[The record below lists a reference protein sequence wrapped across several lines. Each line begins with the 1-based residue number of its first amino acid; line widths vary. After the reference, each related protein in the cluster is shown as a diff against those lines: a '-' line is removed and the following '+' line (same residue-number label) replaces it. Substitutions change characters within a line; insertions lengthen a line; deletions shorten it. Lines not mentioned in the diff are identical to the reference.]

1 MALNVTQVNQAFLG
15 LLGRPATGAEAA
27 KFAGQ
32 LDAAT
37 LAQTLLTDAS
47 FKNELSVETLSFK
60 TVDLLNT
67 DPAAFVESLYTALLG
82 RASDAEGKA
91 FWLSVAGATPNRA
104 DVVSQFIAAV
114 QAQEGTADAN
124 AFASIQAEDKALA
137 SAWVESL
144 YNNLAGRASD
154 AEGLD
159 FWTNA
164 IVSFTMTPAQVAASF
179 AAALALQGN
188 TTEDGQ
194 NYLAKLGVADN
205 FTANFKDFN
214 ALVTANEKAE
224 QLKNLVTMMN
234 GVNKDSQVD
243 QYVEEIT
250 KNVNEFQ
257 NIKAIQFTT
266 SDEDE
271 LGIDPETGESNLTGA
286 ANFTG
291 TYNLTDAAKGTIQS
305 SDSATGTEAYLTDT
319 LTINVTGYDKTTHAD
334 FDLGELPNTSSVEKL
349 VINNGAANVNDGNG
363 GTGSIDGD
371 FEYINVNG
379 TGSFKI
385 SASTNSKDG
394 FKDISLNSAANKDE
408 QNVFDTNEVVKS
420 IKTGA
425 GNDVLTLGTV
435 TKSLSTGA
443 GDDIVGATLGE
454 KATADLGAGDDTF
467 TGYLGQAASL
477 NGGAGDDTLN
487 VTSVSFKKDKKG
499 NPISDITIDGGTG
512 NDKLVLDNGVD
523 FIDYQNIKT
532 IKGVESLT
540 VGNGTKLVSSA
551 ISGQKIELSG
561 TSLVL
566 NAKGA
571 NGVDLS
577 KLSNAENQN
586 VEIRVENVES
596 GLISLETGDKNFSAI
611 KETIVLSKTAS
622 KVTIKGFEKANDH
635 IEIEGVRNSK
645 STIDD
650 LTVIGTVNNPT
661 TLLADNIYG
670 VDSSYSVSTVKAI
683 NEFLKNAGYVDAA
696 GKVNTGL
703 KEGDDLF
710 FLSYDTAGEK
720 SNAKLFKYKVGK
732 DGSISKVDQMATINV
747 ADKKALDITSDDIAT
762 NPDYV
767 VTANVEV
774 DNAGKVTVNIDQ
786 EAFAQSGSIKV
797 NLANTPV
804 SSVDFSSVTGN
815 VANIEIAGLKAATA
829 GTPVDLVLAD
839 NINVTNLKV
848 DGSTPVSLD
857 LTTTAGTTIDTITT
871 TAGADVITASA
882 DQVKEINAGAGDDT
896 IDLSSTSGTAT
907 GITTVIGGTGTDTLV
922 LKDAAAEKLVK
933 MLGVE
938 KIELKGTSINADA
951 ITTNASS
958 GVART
963 ELAKLAGTGVLEVK
977 AGDLSTIN
985 LANLVQATGDSGDV
999 SLKVTGLKDNYSVN
1013 LTKLGNTKDTNAFT
1027 ETVEIGTG
1035 VKNITV
1041 NNIATNDIVKAADL
1055 TGVSGAVTALYAQ
1068 KGVAVVN
1075 GFDELKA
1082 DAANVAANKAYFT
1095 NSALST
1101 TLVKAIQG
1109 KLGTGEKVAIA
1120 VNENNGSKLYLV
1132 GKTGDATLIANLSDK
1147 IDSLDT
1153 MVDGVVT
1160 FNTTNSGTPEANT
1173 VPLAYGTNALNLS
1186 TGKYDT
1192 TNFTAYDKLV
1202 VKDISGAGLTISGGK
1217 NDVDAVITG
1226 ESGAVTVDSTA
1237 TGTVNVYLGGSVD
1250 VNGKI
1255 TASSS
1260 PVDLSGVA
1268 NAEIAKGAKALY
1280 ANVSGNTI
1288 TLKDASKFGG
1298 TDANPLKLDL
1308 SKVNA
1313 QITISGGVTA
1323 TTDLN
1328 DLFVSGDANDT
1339 ITFTISGGTSDN
1351 TIKGTAAAEILT
1363 VDSGASAKSVDLGAG
1378 IDTIVLSGDATSVTS
1393 LKNVE
1398 KISLSNDASLSLAAL
1413 NDNITSLGTTELKFG
1428 ASASGKALTL
1438 DASGATTIDLSQ
1450 VTKDT
1455 EATSG
1460 ASITLDKVGSGATTD
1475 VAITLNKDDNIT
1487 ETINLKNLADGKK
1500 VTINGFVTNSD
1511 KLNLASGASVTS
1523 IGSDTKLNDG
1533 SEHVLIGSAINSV
1546 ANIIGSDGKAAS
1558 ELVSAFSA
1566 ATAAFSTSGQTGYIA
1581 QVKDN
1586 KTYLYEITNDGSS
1599 SAEIDAKDTVK
1610 LIATFDVSN
1619 LVATDFVNA

>member
-1 MALNVTQVNQAFLG
+1 MALTTTQVNQAFLG

-91 FWLSVAGATPNRA
+91 FWLSVAGITPNRA

-164 IVSFTMTPAQVAASF
+164 IVSFAMTPAQVAASF

-214 ALVTANEKAE
+214 ALITANEKAE

-291 TYNLTDAAKGTIQS
+291 TYNLTDATKGTIQS

-349 VINNGAANVNDGNG
+349 VINNGAANVNG
-363 GTGSIDGD
+363 GIDGD

-379 TGSFKI
+379 TGSFNI

-487 VTSVSFKKDKKG
+487 VTSVSIKKDKKG

-512 NDKLVLDNGVD
+512 NDKLVLDNGAG
-523 FIDYQNIKT
+523 FTDYQNIKT

-645 STIDD
+645 TTIDE
-650 LTVIGTVNNPT
+650 LTVIGTNSPAT

-683 NEFLKNAGYVDAA
+683 NEFLKNAGYVDAT

-747 ADKKALDITSDDIAT
+747 ADKKALDITSDDITT

-774 DNAGKVTVNIDQ
+774 APDGKVTVNIDPA
-786 EAFAQSGSIKV
+786 AFAESNSIKV

-804 SSVDFSSVTGN
+804 SSVDFSSVTEN

-829 GTPVDLVLAD
+829 GTPVNLVLAD
-839 NINVTNLKV
+839 NINVTTLKV
-848 DGSTPVSLD
+848 DGSTPVSLN
-857 LTTTAGTTIDTITT
+857 LTATANTKIGTITT

-882 DQVKEINAGAGDDT
+882 DQVTEINTGAGDDT
-896 IDLSSTSGTAT
+896 IDLTAT
-907 GITTVIGGTGTDTLV
+907 TVTPTVATIDGGTGIDTL
-922 LKDAAAEKLVK
+922 KISGTNADAVTK
-933 MLGVE
+933 MASID
-938 KIELKGTSINADA
+938 KIEIKGTSINADA
-951 ITTNASS
+951 ITTNASTL
-958 GVART
+958 ART
-963 ELAKLAGTGVLEVK
+963 ELANISGSSTVKLEVK
-977 AGDLSTIN
+977 AGNLSTIN
-985 LANLVQATGDSGDV
+985 LANLAQATGDSGDV
-999 SLKVTGLKDNYSVN
+999 SLNVTGLKDNYIVN
-1013 LTKLGNTKDTNAFT
+1013 LTKLGNTKDTNAFI

-1041 NNIATNDIVKAADL
+1041 NNIATGDIIKAADL

-1101 TLVKAIQG
+1101 TLVKAIQT
-1109 KLGTGEKVAIA
+1109 KLSGNTDKVAIA

-1132 GKTGDATLIANLSDK
+1132 GKTGDATLVANLSDK

-1153 MVDGVVT
+1153 MVDGLVT
-1160 FNTTNSGTPEANT
+1160 FDTTNSGKPEANT
-1173 VPLAYGTNALNLS
+1173 VPLTYASTATTLDLS
-1186 TGKYDT
+1186 TGLYNT
-1192 TNFTAYDKLV
+1192 TNFTAYDTLD
-1202 VKDISGAGLTISGGK
+1202 VKTISGALTISGGE
-1217 NDVDAVITG
+1217 NDVNAYLKSAANVKKED
-1226 ESGAVTVDSTA
+1226 TA
-1237 TGTVNVYLGGSVD
+1237 TGVVTLYLGDKAEQTVSDAITLTNTNHSGAATVDFIKVNTTGVVSADQALLTALNATGKPKIDATAFEGAKLTVSDEIKAAKWDLNTGIKVDANDFVSATAAQQTSGNALELVFTAAKDTVD
-1250 VNGKI
+1250 VKAVKGQNDKI
-1255 TASSS
+1255 DVTLTGFDKEKDKLKLGSDANAKATATEEKSIEASSG
-1260 PVDLSGVA
+1260 VDAAVKKAAISSNGVLTLAGDSDLGAQNSVA
-1268 NAEIAKGAKALY
+1268 NALIVLNKGKHDTSTA
-1280 ANVSGNTI
+1280 
-1288 TLKDASKFGG
+1288 FGG
-1298 TDANPLKLDL
+1298 TGKWALFTDNSGKTYLLGTGA
-1308 SKVNA
+1308 STNA
-1313 QITISGGVTA
+1313 TDDIAIALTGVTSF
-1323 TTDLN
+1323 T
-1328 DLFVSGDANDT
+1328 VSA
-1339 ITFTISGGTSDN
+1339 
-1351 TIKGTAAAEILT
+1351 
-1363 VDSGASAKSVDLGAG
+1363 
-1378 IDTIVLSGDATSVTS
+1378 SGDATF
-1393 LKNVE
+1393 
-1398 KISLSNDASLSLAAL
+1398 A
-1413 NDNITSLGTTELKFG
+1413 
-1428 ASASGKALTL
+1428 
-1438 DASGATTIDLSQ
+1438 
-1450 VTKDT
+1450 
-1455 EATSG
+1455 
-1460 ASITLDKVGSGATTD
+1460 
-1475 VAITLNKDDNIT
+1475 
-1487 ETINLKNLADGKK
+1487 
-1500 VTINGFVTNSD
+1500 
-1511 KLNLASGASVTS
+1511 
-1523 IGSDTKLNDG
+1523 
-1533 SEHVLIGSAINSV
+1533 
-1546 ANIIGSDGKAAS
+1546 
-1558 ELVSAFSA
+1558 
-1566 ATAAFSTSGQTGYIA
+1566 
-1581 QVKDN
+1581 
-1586 KTYLYEITNDGSS
+1586 
-1599 SAEIDAKDTVK
+1599 
-1610 LIATFDVSN
+1610 
-1619 LVATDFVNA
+1619 

>member
-1 MALNVTQVNQAFLG
+1 MALTTTQVNQAFLG

-47 FKNELSVETLSFK
+47 FKTQLSLEAPSFK

-104 DVVSQFIAAV
+104 DVVAQFIAAV
-114 QAQEGTADAN
+114 KAQEGTADAN

-137 SAWVESL
+137 NAWVESL

-164 IVSFTMTPAQVAASF
+164 IVSFAMTPAQVAASF

-205 FTANFKDFN
+205 FTASFKDFST
-214 ALVTANEKAE
+214 LITANEKAE
-224 QLKNLVTMMN
+224 ALKNLVTMMN

-291 TYNLTDAAKGTIQS
+291 TYNLTDATKGTIQS

-349 VINNGAANVNDGNG
+349 VINNGAANVNG
-363 GTGSIDGD
+363 GIDGD

-379 TGSFKI
+379 TGSFNI

-477 NGGAGDDTLN
+477 NGGAGDDTLD
-487 VTSVSFKKDKKG
+487 VTSVSIKKDKKG

-512 NDKLVLDNGVD
+512 NDKLVLDNDAG
-523 FIDYQNIKT
+523 FTDYQNIKT

-645 STIDD
+645 STIDE
-650 LTVIGTVNNPT
+650 LTVIGTANNPT

-683 NEFLKNAGYVDAA
+683 NEFLKNAGYVDAE

-710 FLSYDTAGEK
+710 FLSYDIAGEK

-747 ADKKALDITSDDIAT
+747 ADKKALDITSDDITT

-774 DNAGKVTVNIDQ
+774 APDGKVTVNIDPA
-786 EAFAQSGSIKV
+786 AFAESGSIKV

-804 SSVDFSSVTGN
+804 SSVDFSSVTGK
-815 VANIEIAGLKAATA
+815 VENIEIAGLKAATA

-839 NINVTNLKV
+839 NINVTTLKV
-848 DGSTPVSLD
+848 DGSTPVKLD
-857 LTTTAGTTIDTITT
+857 LTTKTNTKIGTITT
-871 TAGADVITASA
+871 TAGADVITANA
-882 DQVKEINAGAGDDT
+882 NQVKEINTGAGDDT
-896 IDLSSTSGTAT
+896 IDLTAT
-907 GITTVIGGTGTDTLV
+907 TVTPTVATIDGGTGIDTL
-922 LKDAAAEKLVK
+922 KISGANADAVTK
-933 MLGVE
+933 MASID
-938 KIELKGTSINADA
+938 KIEIKGTSINADA
-951 ITTNASS
+951 ITTNASTL
-958 GVART
+958 ART
-963 ELAKLAGTGVLEVK
+963 ELANISGSDTVELTVK
-977 AGDLSTIN
+977 AGNLSTIN
-985 LANLVQATGDSGDV
+985 LANLAQATGDSGDV
-999 SLKVTGLKDNYSVN
+999 RLKVTELKDNYSVN
-1013 LTKLGNTKDTNAFT
+1013 LTKLGATKDNPNAFV
-1027 ETVEIGTG
+1027 ETVEIAAG

-1041 NNIATNDIVKAADL
+1041 NNIATGDKVDAKDL
-1055 TGVSGAVTALYAQ
+1055 ASISGALAAAYAQ
-1068 KGVAVVN
+1068 AGVAKEN
-1075 GFDELKA
+1075 GFAELGA
-1082 DAANVAANKAYFT
+1082 DAANVVANKAYFT

-1101 TLVKAIQG
+1101 TLVTAIQG
-1109 KLGTGEKVAIA
+1109 KLGTNDKVAIA

-1132 GKTGDATLIANLSDK
+1132 GKTGAATLVANLSDK

-1153 MVDGVVT
+1153 MVNGVVT
-1160 FNTTNSGTPEANT
+1160 FDTTNSGKPEANT
-1173 VPLAYGTNALNLS
+1173 VPLTYASGAATLDLS
-1186 TGKYDT
+1186 TGVYNTDNK
-1192 TNFTAYDKLV
+1192 FTAYDKLV
-1202 VKDISGAGLTISGGK
+1202 VKGIASGSLTISGGK
-1217 NDVDAVITG
+1217 NAVDAVITG
-1226 ESGAVTVDSTA
+1226 DSGAVTVDSTA
-1237 TGTVNVYLGGSVD
+1237 TGTVNVYIGGSVD
-1250 VNGKI
+1250 ASGAI
-1255 TASSS
+1255 TASSGA
-1260 PVDLSGVA
+1260 VNLSSVENA
-1268 NAEIAKGAKALY
+1268 NIASGADTLY
-1280 ANVSGNTI
+1280 ANTTGTI
-1288 TLKDASKFGG
+1288 TLSGATTFG
-1298 TDANPLKLDL
+1298 TNLKLDL
-1308 SKVNA
+1308 SKVDAKIN
-1313 QITISGGVTA
+1313 ISGAV
-1323 TTDLN
+1323 TTDSG
-1328 DLFVSGDANDT
+1328 VSGDLTKLFAGAD
-1339 ITFTISGGTSDN
+1339 SGDSIALTLASGASGEF
-1351 TIKGTAAAEILT
+1351 IGTAAAETITLDAAQSNAVT
-1363 VDSGASAKSVDLGAG
+1363 LKLGANDG
-1378 IDTIVLSGDATSVTS
+1378 AVDTVVYKLSNISNAV
-1393 LKNVE
+1393 KNVIQE
-1398 KISLSNDASLSLAAL
+1398 FETANDKIDLKALSLATSAL
-1413 NDNITSLGTTELKFG
+1413 QDQAISSTGVSFAGSKVYNVGTISKDA
-1428 ASASGKALTL
+1428 ASIGFSDLFASQSTPF
-1438 DASGATTIDLSQ
+1438 
-1450 VTKDT
+1450 
-1455 EATSG
+1455 ATSG
-1460 ASITLDKVGSGATTD
+1460 AASDAKGLI
-1475 VAITLNKDDNIT
+1475 VAK
-1487 ETINLKNLADGKK
+1487 
-1500 VTINGFVTNSD
+1500 
-1511 KLNLASGASVTS
+1511 
-1523 IGSDTKLNDG
+1523 GSDNAY
-1533 SEHVLIGSAINSV
+1533 AIFAVVN
-1546 ANIIGSDGKAAS
+1546 NTDTTIAS
-1558 ELVSAFSA
+1558 
-1566 ATAAFSTSGQTGYIA
+1566 T
-1581 QVKDN
+1581 D
-1586 KTYLYEITNDGSS
+1586 
-1599 SAEIDAKDTVK
+1599 VK
-1610 LIATFDVSN
+1610 LIATVDNAVTASN
-1619 LVATDFVNA
+1619 FIFA

>member
-1 MALNVTQVNQAFLG
+1 MALTNQQVQQVFLAIAGRPAEGSAVTWGANSLSIAALANAVVDIRKGADFANSKETFVENLYSQ
-15 LLGRPATGAEAA
+15 LLGRP
-27 KFAGQ
+27 
-32 LDAAT
+32 
-37 LAQTLLTDAS
+37 
-47 FKNELSVETLSFK
+47 
-60 TVDLLNT
+60 
-67 DPAAFVESLYTALLG
+67 
-82 RASDAEGKA
+82 SDAEGKA
-91 FWLSVAGATPNRA
+91 FWLSVAGITPNRA

-164 IVSFTMTPAQVAASF
+164 IVSFAMTPAQVAASF

-214 ALVTANEKAE
+214 ALITANEKAE

-291 TYNLTDAAKGTIQS
+291 TYNLTDPTKGTIQS

-349 VINNGAANVNDGNG
+349 VINNGAANVNG
-363 GTGSIDGD
+363 GIDGD

-379 TGSFKI
+379 TGSFNI

-487 VTSVSFKKDKKG
+487 VTSVSIKKDKKG

-512 NDKLVLDNGVD
+512 NDKLVLDNGAG
-523 FIDYQNIKT
+523 FTDYQNIKT

-645 STIDD
+645 STIDE
-650 LTVIGTVNNPT
+650 LTVIGTANNPA

-683 NEFLKNAGYVDAA
+683 NEFLKNAGYVDAE

-710 FLSYDTAGEK
+710 FLSYDTTGEK

-747 ADKKALDITSDDIAT
+747 ADKKALDITSDDITT

-774 DNAGKVTVNIDQ
+774 DAAGKVTVNIDQ
-786 EAFAQSGSIKV
+786 AAFAESGSIKV

-804 SSVDFSSVTGN
+804 SSVDFSNVTDVTGK
-815 VANIEIAGLKAATA
+815 VENIEIAGLKAATA

-839 NINVTNLKV
+839 NINVTTLKV
-848 DGSTPVSLD
+848 DGSTPVKLD
-857 LTTTAGTTIDTITT
+857 LTTKTNTTIGTITT

-896 IDLSSTSGTAT
+896 IDLSSTGADTS
-907 GITTVIGGTGTDTLV
+907 GITTVIGGTGIDTLV
-922 LKDAAAEKLVK
+922 IANKAAEKLVN
-933 MLGVE
+933 MSSVE
-938 KIELKGTSINADA
+938 KIQIKGTSINADA
-951 ITTNASS
+951 ITTNASTL
-958 GVART
+958 ART
-963 ELAKLAGTGVLEVK
+963 ELANISGSGTVELEVK

-985 LANLVQATGDSGDV
+985 LTNLVQATGDSGNV
-999 SLKVTGLKDNYSVN
+999 SLKVTGLKDNYTVN
-1013 LTKLGNTKDTNAFT
+1013 LTKLGNTKDNPNAFE

-1041 NNIATNDIVKAADL
+1041 NNIATGDIIKAADL

-1101 TLVKAIQG
+1101 TLVKAIQT
-1109 KLGTGEKVAIA
+1109 KLSGNTDKVAIA

-1132 GKTGDATLIANLSDK
+1132 GKTGDATLVANLSDK

-1153 MVDGVVT
+1153 MVDGLVT
-1160 FNTTNSGTPEANT
+1160 FDTTNSGKPEAST
-1173 VPLAYGTNALNLS
+1173 TTLTYDSGAATLDLS
-1186 TGKYDT
+1186 TGVYSGDQT
-1192 TNFTAYDKLV
+1192 FTAYDKLV
-1202 VKDISGAGLTISGGK
+1202 VKDITSGDLTISSGD
-1217 NDVDAVITG
+1217 NTVDAVIG
-1226 ESGAVTVDSTA
+1226 NSGSVTVDSTA
-1237 TGTVNVYLGGSVD
+1237 TGTVNVYIGGSVD
-1250 VNGKI
+1250 ASGAI
-1255 TASSS
+1255 TASSGA
-1260 PVDLSGVA
+1260 VNLSSVENA
-1268 NAEIAKGAKALY
+1268 NIASGADTLY
-1280 ANVSGNTI
+1280 ANTTGTI
-1288 TLKDASKFGG
+1288 TLSGATTFG
-1298 TDANPLKLDL
+1298 TNLKLDL
-1308 SKVNA
+1308 SKVDAKIN
-1313 QITISGGVTA
+1313 ISGAV
-1323 TTDLN
+1323 TTDSG
-1328 DLFVSGDANDT
+1328 VSGDLTKLFAGAD
-1339 ITFTISGGTSDN
+1339 SGDSIALTLASGASGEF
-1351 TIKGTAAAEILT
+1351 IGTAAAETITLDAAQSNAVT
-1363 VDSGASAKSVDLGAG
+1363 LKLGANDG
-1378 IDTIVLSGDATSVTS
+1378 AVDTVVYKLSNISNAV
-1393 LKNVE
+1393 KNVIQE
-1398 KISLSNDASLSLAAL
+1398 FETANDKIDLKALSLATSAL
-1413 NDNITSLGTTELKFG
+1413 QDQAISSTGVSFAGSKVYNVGTISKDA
-1428 ASASGKALTL
+1428 ASIGFSDLFASQSTPF
-1438 DASGATTIDLSQ
+1438 
-1450 VTKDT
+1450 
-1455 EATSG
+1455 ATSG
-1460 ASITLDKVGSGATTD
+1460 AASDAKGLI
-1475 VAITLNKDDNIT
+1475 VAK
-1487 ETINLKNLADGKK
+1487 
-1500 VTINGFVTNSD
+1500 
-1511 KLNLASGASVTS
+1511 
-1523 IGSDTKLNDG
+1523 GSDNAY
-1533 SEHVLIGSAINSV
+1533 AIFAVVN
-1546 ANIIGSDGKAAS
+1546 NTDTTIAS
-1558 ELVSAFSA
+1558 
-1566 ATAAFSTSGQTGYIA
+1566 T
-1581 QVKDN
+1581 D
-1586 KTYLYEITNDGSS
+1586 
-1599 SAEIDAKDTVK
+1599 VK
-1610 LIATFDVSN
+1610 LIATVDNAVTASN
-1619 LVATDFVNA
+1619 FIFA

>member
-1 MALNVTQVNQAFLG
+1 MALTNQQVQQVFLAITG
-15 LLGRPATGAEAA
+15 RPAEGSAVAWGANSLSVAALANAVVDIRKGADFANSKETFVENLYSQLLGRP
-27 KFAGQ
+27 
-32 LDAAT
+32 
-37 LAQTLLTDAS
+37 
-47 FKNELSVETLSFK
+47 
-60 TVDLLNT
+60 
-67 DPAAFVESLYTALLG
+67 
-82 RASDAEGKA
+82 SDAEGKA

-164 IVSFTMTPAQVAASF
+164 IVSFAMTPAQVAASF

-194 NYLAKLGVADN
+194 NFAAKLGVADN

-214 ALVTANEKAE
+214 ALITANEKAE

-243 QYVEEIT
+243 QYTQEIT
-250 KNVNEFQ
+250 KITDEYQKIAAV
-257 NIKAIQFTT
+257 QFTAA
-266 SDEDE
+266 DDDN
-271 LGIDPETGESNLTGA
+271 LGIDPETGESNLKGA

-319 LTINVTGYDKTTHAD
+319 LTINVTGYDKTTHD
-334 FDLGELPNTSSVEKL
+334 TFNLSELPSTSSVEKL

-379 TGSFKI
+379 TGSFNI

-394 FKDISLNSAANKDE
+394 FKDISLNSTANKDE
-408 QNVFDTNEVVKS
+408 QNVFTTNEVVKS

-425 GNDVLTLGTV
+425 GNDVLSLNIV
-435 TKSLSTGA
+435 SKSINTGA
-443 GDDIVGATLGE
+443 GNDIVAGESIYVRPDNANVLVGAAAVEVSKG
-454 KATADLGAGDDTF
+454 ATADLGAGDDTIVAS
-467 TGYLGQAASL
+467 LGEATSL
-477 NGGAGDDTLN
+477 NGGAGDDLLV
-487 VTSVSFKKDKKG
+487 VTGVSIKKDKKG

-512 NDKLVLDNGVD
+512 DDNLVLDNDAG
-523 FIDYQNIKT
+523 FTDYQNIKT

-596 GLISLETGDKNFSAI
+596 GLISLETGDKNFNAI

-645 STIDD
+645 STIDE
-650 LTVIGTVNNPT
+650 LTVIGTANNPA

-683 NEFLKNAGYVDAA
+683 NEFLKNAGYVDAE

-710 FLSYDTAGEK
+710 FLSYDTTGEK

-747 ADKKALDITSDDIAT
+747 ADKKALDITSDDITT

-774 DNAGKVTVNIDQ
+774 DAAGKVTVNIDQ
-786 EAFAQSGSIKV
+786 AAFAESGSIKV

-804 SSVDFSSVTGN
+804 SSVDFSNVTDVTGK
-815 VANIEIAGLKAATA
+815 VENIEIAGLKAATA

-839 NINVTNLKV
+839 NINVTTLKV
-848 DGSTPVSLD
+848 DGSTPVKLD
-857 LTTTAGTTIDTITT
+857 LTTKTNTTIGTITT

-896 IDLSSTSGTAT
+896 IDLSSTGADTS
-907 GITTVIGGTGTDTLV
+907 GITTVIGGTGIDTLV
-922 LKDAAAEKLVK
+922 IANKAAEKLVN
-933 MLGVE
+933 MSSVE
-938 KIELKGTSINADA
+938 KIQIKGTSINADA
-951 ITTNASS
+951 ITTNASTL
-958 GVART
+958 ART
-963 ELAKLAGTGVLEVK
+963 ELANISGSGTVELEVK

-985 LANLVQATGDSGDV
+985 LTNLVQATGDSGDV
-999 SLKVTGLKDNYSVN
+999 SLNVTGLKDNYIVN
-1013 LTKLGNTKDTNAFT
+1013 LTKLGNTKDTNAFA
-1027 ETVEIGTG
+1027 ETVEITAG

-1041 NNIATNDIVKAADL
+1041 NNIATGDKVDAKDL
-1055 TGVSGAVTALYAQ
+1055 ASISGALAAAYAQ
-1068 KGVAVVN
+1068 AGVAKEN
-1075 GFDELKA
+1075 GFAELGA
-1082 DAANVAANKAYFT
+1082 DAANVVANKAYFT

-1101 TLVKAIQG
+1101 TLVTAIQA
-1109 KLGTGEKVAIA
+1109 KLNTDAKVAIA

-1132 GKTGDATLIANLSDK
+1132 GKTGAATLVANLSDK

-1153 MVDGVVT
+1153 MVDGLVT
-1160 FNTTNSGTPEANT
+1160 FDTTNSGKPEANT
-1173 VPLAYGTNALNLS
+1173 VPLTYASTADTLDLS
-1186 TGKYDT
+1186 TGLYSGDQT
-1192 TNFTAYDKLV
+1192 FTAYDKLV
-1202 VKDISGAGLTISGGK
+1202 VSTIASGSLTISGGK
-1217 NDVDAVITG
+1217 NDVDAVIG
-1226 ESGAVTVDSTA
+1226 DSGSVTVNDTA

-1250 VNGKI
+1250 ASGAI
-1255 TASSS
+1255 TASSGA
-1260 PVDLSGVA
+1260 VNLSSVENA
-1268 NAEIAKGAKALY
+1268 NIASGADTLY
-1280 ANVSGNTI
+1280 ANTTGTI
-1288 TLKDASKFGG
+1288 TLSGATTFG
-1298 TDANPLKLDL
+1298 TNLKLDL
-1308 SKVNA
+1308 SKVDAKIN
-1313 QITISGGVTA
+1313 ISGAV
-1323 TTDLN
+1323 TTDSG
-1328 DLFVSGDANDT
+1328 VSGDLTKLFAGAD
-1339 ITFTISGGTSDN
+1339 SGDSIALTLASGASGEF
-1351 TIKGTAAAEILT
+1351 IGTAAAETITLDAAQSNAVT
-1363 VDSGASAKSVDLGAG
+1363 LKLGANDG
-1378 IDTIVLSGDATSVTS
+1378 AVDTVVYKLSNISNAV
-1393 LKNVE
+1393 KNVIQE
-1398 KISLSNDASLSLAAL
+1398 FETANDKIDLKALSLATSAL
-1413 NDNITSLGTTELKFG
+1413 QDQAISSTGVSFAGSKVYNVGTISKDA
-1428 ASASGKALTL
+1428 ASIGFSDLFASQSTPF
-1438 DASGATTIDLSQ
+1438 
-1450 VTKDT
+1450 
-1455 EATSG
+1455 ATSG
-1460 ASITLDKVGSGATTD
+1460 AASDAKGLI
-1475 VAITLNKDDNIT
+1475 VAK
-1487 ETINLKNLADGKK
+1487 
-1500 VTINGFVTNSD
+1500 
-1511 KLNLASGASVTS
+1511 
-1523 IGSDTKLNDG
+1523 GSDNAY
-1533 SEHVLIGSAINSV
+1533 AIFAVVN
-1546 ANIIGSDGKAAS
+1546 NTDTTIAS
-1558 ELVSAFSA
+1558 
-1566 ATAAFSTSGQTGYIA
+1566 T
-1581 QVKDN
+1581 D
-1586 KTYLYEITNDGSS
+1586 
-1599 SAEIDAKDTVK
+1599 VK
-1610 LIATFDVSN
+1610 LIATVDNAVTASN
-1619 LVATDFVNA
+1619 FIFA

>member
-1 MALNVTQVNQAFLG
+1 MALTTTQVNQAFLG

-47 FKNELSVETLSFK
+47 FKTQLSLEAPSFK

-114 QAQEGTADAN
+114 KAQEGSADAN
-124 AFASIQAEDKALA
+124 AFAAIQAEDKALA

-194 NYLAKLGVADN
+194 NFAAKLGVADN
-205 FTANFKDFN
+205 FTANFKDFST
-214 ALVTANEKAE
+214 LITANEKAE

-291 TYNLTDAAKGTIQS
+291 TYNLTDATKGTIQS

-349 VINNGAANVNDGNG
+349 VINNGAANVNG
-363 GTGSIDGD
+363 GIDGD

-379 TGSFKI
+379 TGSFNI

-477 NGGAGDDTLN
+477 NGGAGDDTLD
-487 VTSVSFKKDKKG
+487 VTSVSIKKDKKG

-512 NDKLVLDNGVD
+512 NDKLVLDNGAG
-523 FIDYQNIKT
+523 FTDYQNIKT

-645 STIDD
+645 STIDE
-650 LTVIGTVNNPT
+650 LTVIGTANNPT

-683 NEFLKNAGYVDAA
+683 NEFLKNAGYVDAE

-710 FLSYDTAGEK
+710 FLSYDIAGEK

-747 ADKKALDITSDDIAT
+747 ADKKALDITSDDITT

-774 DNAGKVTVNIDQ
+774 DNAGKVTVNIDPA
-786 EAFAQSGSIKV
+786 AFAESGSIKV

-804 SSVDFSSVTGN
+804 QSVDFSNVTGK
-815 VANIEIAGLKAATA
+815 VENIEIAGLKAATA
-829 GTPVDLVLAD
+829 GTLVDLVLAD
-839 NINVTNLKV
+839 NINVTTLKV
-848 DGSTPVSLD
+848 DGSTPVKLD
-857 LTTTAGTTIDTITT
+857 LTTKTNTKIGTITT
-871 TAGADVITASA
+871 TAGADVITANA
-882 DQVKEINAGAGDDT
+882 NQVKEINTGAGNDEIDLTATTTTPTVTT
-896 IDLSSTSGTAT
+896 ID
-907 GITTVIGGTGTDTLV
+907 GGTGIDTL
-922 LKDAAAEKLVK
+922 KISGANADAVTK
-933 MLGVE
+933 MASIDR
-938 KIELKGTSINADA
+938 IEIKGTSINADA
-951 ITTNASS
+951 ITTNASTL
-958 GVART
+958 ART
-963 ELAKLAGTGVLEVK
+963 ELANISGSGTVELEVK
-977 AGDLSTIN
+977 AGDLNTIN
-985 LANLVQATGDSGDV
+985 LANLAQATGDSGDV
-999 SLKVTGLKDNYSVN
+999 SLNVTGLKDNYIVN
-1013 LTKLGNTKDTNAFT
+1013 LTKLGNTKDTNAFA
-1027 ETVEIGTG
+1027 ETVEITAG

-1041 NNIATNDIVKAADL
+1041 NNIATGDIIKAADL

-1101 TLVKAIQG
+1101 TLVKAIQT
-1109 KLGTGEKVAIA
+1109 KLSGNTDKVAIA

-1132 GKTGDATLIANLSDK
+1132 GKTGDATLVANLSDK

-1153 MVDGVVT
+1153 MVDGLVT
-1160 FNTTNSGTPEANT
+1160 FDTTNSGKPEANT
-1173 VPLAYGTNALNLS
+1173 VPLTYASTTLDLS
-1186 TGKYDT
+1186 TGLYNT
-1192 TNFTAYDKLV
+1192 TNFTVYDTLD
-1202 VKDISGAGLTISGGK
+1202 VKTISGALTISGGE
-1217 NDVDAVITG
+1217 NDVNAYLKSAANVKKED
-1226 ESGAVTVDSTA
+1226 TA
-1237 TGTVNVYLGGSVD
+1237 TGVVTLYLGDKAEQTVSDVITLTNTDHSGAATVDFIKVNTTGVVSADQALLTALNATGKPKIDATAFEGAKLTVSDEIKAAKWDLNTGIKVDANDFVSATATGQTSGNALELVFTAAKDTVD
-1250 VNGKI
+1250 VKAVKGQNAKIDVTLTGFDKENDKLTLGNDATAKATATEEKSIETGSGVDAAVKKAAISSNGVL
-1255 TASSS
+1255 TLAGDS
-1260 PVDLSGVA
+1260 DLGAKNSVA
-1268 NAEIAKGAKALY
+1268 NALIVLNKGKHDTSTA
-1280 ANVSGNTI
+1280 
-1288 TLKDASKFGG
+1288 FGG
-1298 TDANPLKLDL
+1298 TGKWALFTDNSGKTYLLGTGA
-1308 SKVNA
+1308 STNA
-1313 QITISGGVTA
+1313 TDDIAIALTGVTSF
-1323 TTDLN
+1323 T
-1328 DLFVSGDANDT
+1328 VSA
-1339 ITFTISGGTSDN
+1339 
-1351 TIKGTAAAEILT
+1351 
-1363 VDSGASAKSVDLGAG
+1363 
-1378 IDTIVLSGDATSVTS
+1378 SGDATF
-1393 LKNVE
+1393 
-1398 KISLSNDASLSLAAL
+1398 A
-1413 NDNITSLGTTELKFG
+1413 
-1428 ASASGKALTL
+1428 
-1438 DASGATTIDLSQ
+1438 
-1450 VTKDT
+1450 
-1455 EATSG
+1455 
-1460 ASITLDKVGSGATTD
+1460 
-1475 VAITLNKDDNIT
+1475 
-1487 ETINLKNLADGKK
+1487 
-1500 VTINGFVTNSD
+1500 
-1511 KLNLASGASVTS
+1511 
-1523 IGSDTKLNDG
+1523 
-1533 SEHVLIGSAINSV
+1533 
-1546 ANIIGSDGKAAS
+1546 
-1558 ELVSAFSA
+1558 
-1566 ATAAFSTSGQTGYIA
+1566 
-1581 QVKDN
+1581 
-1586 KTYLYEITNDGSS
+1586 
-1599 SAEIDAKDTVK
+1599 
-1610 LIATFDVSN
+1610 
-1619 LVATDFVNA
+1619 